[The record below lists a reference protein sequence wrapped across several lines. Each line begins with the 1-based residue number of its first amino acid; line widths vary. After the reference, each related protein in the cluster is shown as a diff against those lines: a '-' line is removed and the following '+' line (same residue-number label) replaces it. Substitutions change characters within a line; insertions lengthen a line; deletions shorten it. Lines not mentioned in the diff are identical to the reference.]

1 MSAHR
6 NSDPKPLS
14 QSVAECI
21 DDYFRSLNG
30 HRPAELYTTVL
41 DQIEPPLLRATL
53 RYCDNNQSKA
63 AEILGLNRATLRKK
77 LRQHKIGLRAVAP
90 STTTSYSGR

>member
-1 MSAHR
+1 MSAHKY
-6 NSDPKPLS
+6 SDPKPLS
-14 QSVAECI
+14 TSVAECI

-30 HRPAELYTTVL
+30 HRPVDLYTTVL
-41 DQIEPPLLRATL
+41 DQVEPPLLRATL

-77 LRQHKIGLRAVAP
+77 LRQHKIGTRPIA
-90 STTTSYSGR
+90 R